1 MKLKDWY
8 TMLQNTPKHHIMN
21 LVETDDTSGI
31 NYVIIGNTIMKQFGD
46 CMIDKCDIHSI
57 IDTDEKDYS
66 ITTDF
71 KVFKCGAVTISGN
84 VKNVLTDIA
93 TAVYTDSQYFSHID
107 YCKMFNTP
115 ITLKL
120 DEDRANILGCKPIR
134 FFSAMFSDGKL
145 VGRYFNFGYSGL
157 YVTIMPKGYFCRANM
172 CRSFYG
178 VDTIPNK
185 NCAPLKLVFS
195 TNKDINE
202 SLSDADVVIKY
213 LEFVSNHKLS
223 YTDDKL
229 DKLYLDFDY

>member
-46 CMIDKCDIHSI
+46 CMIDKCDIRSI

-71 KVFKCGAVTISGN
+71 KVFKCGAITISGN

-93 TAVYTDSQYFSHID
+93 TAVYTDSQYFSQ
-107 YCKMFNTP
+107 
-115 ITLKL
+115 
-120 DEDRANILGCKPIR
+120 PIR
-134 FFSAMFSDGKL
+134 FFSALFSDGKL

-157 YVTIMPKGYFCRANM
+157 DVTIMPKGYFCRANM
-172 CRSFYG
+172 RRSFYG
-178 VDTIPNK
+178 ADTIPNK

-202 SLSDADVVIKY
+202 ALSDADVVIKY